1 MGLENEKPEKKNN
14 ELGIKTLSEIWEI
27 PKVLKSICGE
37 KKNLEFIRG
46 IAEDIFNRKEL
57 KSIYLFGSGT
67 SYHAGLAAT
76 YWFSQLAKYPTHCE
90 LAPEF
95 PYLIEPIIA
104 KKHCSICVSQSGET
118 ELVVYAATKAL
129 EKDSFVIGIT
139 NNKGSQLAKVIGEE
153 RTILLHAGPELS
165 VLATK
170 TYVAELMNL
179 LLLALNL
186 AHLKKQITDEEYD
199 SLISEA
205 KAMPQLISLVLPQ
218 YKQEI
223 KKIAPYFKFARNAF
237 VIGAG
242 PDYANCLEAAL
253 KLKEGARIFAQAFST
268 AEFPHGPIT
277 LAESHLAFVLCLIP
291 HWQATSRY
299 NDVIKLVDRLQQRGV
314 TVLGIKDTD
323 DFVRDLDMFI
333 DIPTCTWIFRPI
345 LSIIPI
351 QLLVVE
357 IATIQGINCDTPKYL
372 SKISRI

>member
-1 MGLENEKPEKKNN
+1 MSIEKE
-14 ELGIKTLSEIWEI
+14 EHSIKTLKEILETPEVI
-27 PKVLKSICGE
+27 KRICE
-37 KKNLEFIRG
+37 DKKNLEFIRN
-46 IAEDIFNRKEL
+46 IAEEIYKREEV

-67 SYHAGLAAT
+67 SYHAGLVAT

-104 KKHCSICVSQSGET
+104 KKHCSICISQSGET
-118 ELVVYAATKAL
+118 ELVIYAATKAK
-129 EKDSFVIGIT
+129 EKESLVLAIT
-139 NNKGSQLAKVIGEE
+139 NNENSQLVKVVG
-153 RTILLHAGPELS
+153 TDKSILMHAGPEES

-179 LLLALNL
+179 LLLAINL
-186 AHLKKQITDEEYD
+186 AYFRKNISDDDYE
-199 SLISEA
+199 SLISES
-205 KAMPQLISLVLPQ
+205 KALSKLITLLLPQ
-218 YKQEI
+218 YQQKI
-223 KKIAPYFKFARNAF
+223 KSIAPYFKFARNAF

-242 PDYANCLEAAL
+242 HDYANCLEAAL

-291 HWQATSRY
+291 QKQATSRY
-299 NDVIKLVDRLQQRGV
+299 SDVIKLIERLKSLGV
-314 TVLGIKDTD
+314 TILGIKDAED
-323 DFVRDLDMFI
+323 DVKDLDI
-333 DIPTCTWIFRPI
+333 SIEIPTCSWVFRPI

-357 IATIQGINCDTPKYL
+357 IATIQGINPDTPKYL
-372 SKISRI
+372 TKVSHI